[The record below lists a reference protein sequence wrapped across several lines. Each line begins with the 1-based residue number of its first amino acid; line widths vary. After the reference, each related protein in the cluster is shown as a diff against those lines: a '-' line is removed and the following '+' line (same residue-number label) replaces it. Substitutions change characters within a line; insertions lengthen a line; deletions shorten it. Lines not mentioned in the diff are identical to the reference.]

1 MLAAASVANASVC
14 VSTRALCR
22 HVVFGEVVDGLDVV
36 QKIEQNPTDR
46 RDGPLKPVAIA
57 DAGEL

>member
-1 MLAAASVANASVC
+1 MCANIMPC
-14 VSTRALCR
+14 TLCR
-22 HVVFGEVVDGLDVV
+22 HVVFGEVVDGYDVV
-36 QKIEQNPTDR
+36 EKIEKNPTDR